1 MLYYGVEI
9 KELFMK
15 TVTHKVETS
24 IKVLL
29 FLIAAGLFINVM
41 QLIPITAEALEEDEK
56 QFLQNM
62 LNQTVLK
69 IAICKP
75 DGSQCARVSNATG
88 LEVDNSK

>member
-1 MLYYGVEI
+1 
-9 KELFMK
+9 MK

-29 FLIAAGLFINVM
+29 FLIVAGLFINGS
-41 QLIPITAEALEEDEK
+41 QYFSNTAVALEEDEK
-56 QFLQNM
+56 QFLQDM
-62 LNQTVLK
+62 LNNAVLK

-75 DGSQCARVSNATG
+75 DGSQCARVTNATG

>member
-1 MLYYGVEI
+1 
-9 KELFMK
+9 MK

-29 FLIAAGLFINVM
+29 FLIAAGLFINVT
-41 QLIPITAEALEEDEK
+41 QLIPTTAEALEEDEK

-88 LEVDNSK
+88 LEIDNSK

>member
-1 MLYYGVEI
+1 
-9 KELFMK
+9 MK

-29 FLIAAGLFINVM
+29 FLIAAGLFINVT
-41 QLIPITAEALEEDEK
+41 QLFSTRVEALEEDEK

-62 LNQTVLK
+62 LNQTVFK

-75 DGSQCARVSNATG
+75 DGSQCARVSSATG
-88 LEVDNSK
+88 LEIDNSK

>member
-1 MLYYGVEI
+1 
-9 KELFMK
+9 MK

-56 QFLQNM
+56 QFLQNNGFDPEQVKDVIEKIHKDRISD
-62 LNQTVLK
+62 LAAVLK
-69 IAICKP
+69 DQGDKL
-75 DGSQCARVSNATG
+75 D
-88 LEVDNSK
+88 

>member
-1 MLYYGVEI
+1 MGRWRTRKNTMEEQEY
-9 KELFMK
+9 
-15 TVTHKVETS
+15 
-24 IKVLL
+24 
-29 FLIAAGLFINVM
+29 A
-41 QLIPITAEALEEDEK
+41 EEDEK

-62 LNQTVLK
+62 LNNTVLK